1 MTELKLNY
9 VALAAIVACI
19 SVHSIK
25 QLNNAH
31 SIKASPAKEVT
42 CGKRQISLAGK
53 QANTQQTQVVTVTE
67 R

>member
-9 VALAAIVACI
+9 VALAAIVTCI

-31 SIKASPAKEVT
+31 GVKVTPAKEVIP
-42 CGKRQISLAGK
+42 GKQHVNLTDK
-53 QANTQQTQVVTVTE
+53 QANPQQNEDAITK

>member
-9 VALAAIVACI
+9 VALAAIMACI

-25 QLNNAH
+25 QLNNIPC
-31 SIKASPAKEVT
+31 IKATPAREVIH
-42 CGKRQISLAGK
+42 GKQRVNLTGK
-53 QANTQQTQVVTVTE
+53 QANPQQNKDITATG